1 MNVVAGL
8 LLLLLGGLTPSPAA
22 ADVCDNVKQV
32 AAALPKN
39 TSSSPLHFATSTF
52 GQAPDVV
59 YALALCRGDVLNDT
73 VCGACVADTFAR
85 IFNSLPE
92 GQQCYTAASYYGGP
106 CRLVYSVDRD
116 ILAPSNT
123 SDVTSPYEFE
133 RWNIKNFTGDAND
146 VRLVVA
152 LKQELLL
159 KTAQEAARA
168 APRRFATGVA
178 DSGTTFPPVYS
189 LAQCT
194 PDLSAG
200 DCMACLQ
207 RLLDMINST
216 MAPRMGAQIHVIRCY
231 FRYETE
237 MFYDS
242 KPMLRL
248 PSSSPP
254 APAPTPATAVKHKS
268 KYKFPCF
275 CYSRVTYYHPKL
287 FD

>member
-1 MNVVAGL
+1 MNSVAGVL
-8 LLLLLGGLTPSPAA
+8 LLLVLAGLTPPPAA
-22 ADVCDNVKQV
+22 ADFCDNVKQV

-73 VCGACVADTFAR
+73 ACGECVANTFAT
-85 IFNSLPE
+85 ISNSLPA
-92 GQQCYTAASYYGGP
+92 GQQCYPAAAYYGNP
-106 CRLVYSVDRD
+106 CRVVYSVDD
-116 ILAPSNT
+116 ILAPSNA
-123 SDVTSPYEFE
+123 SDETPFE
-133 RWNIKNFTGDAND
+133 RWNIKNFTGDADD
-146 VRLVVA
+146 VRLVVG

-237 MFYDS
+237 LFYDS

-254 APAPTPATAVKHKS
+254 APAPTPTTAVKHKS
-268 KYKFPCF
+268 KYEFPCF
-275 CYSRVTYYHPKL
+275 CYTRVTYYHPKL